1 MTVLSVDLAAERL
14 LVDGDP
20 VEISSTAAPLLLPF
34 FSEPSFWSPADPSFR
49 SRLLKLEVANFEDC
63 KTQSMEEMR
72 KLSKWLSVL
81 QNLLRI
87 HWRKIVSETSDYAM
101 QQKIIAANVLNDSS
115 IHAVGRTCL
124 WCSTCSLDA
133 FPPLASVIWQAHK
146 IVI

>member
-87 HWRKIVSETSDYAM
+87 HWRKIVSEICY
-101 QQKIIAANVLNDSS
+101 NFGLC
-115 IHAVGRTCL
+115 HATENNCCKCFWMIVAYMLLVGLVSGVQR
-124 WCSTCSLDA
+124 A
-133 FPPLASVIWQAHK
+133 P
-146 IVI
+146 